1 MRLILSLV
9 VSLFLV
15 LSAQAQE
22 AVPKQEELDRLA
34 ARLTSFE
41 TAITERAADDAAL
54 LKLRL
59 DLEAFS
65 KELIGFGVS
74 MRPRVTAI
82 NQRLDELGAP
92 PKEGEPPEPELLTT
106 ERTAL
111 LQEKAVI
118 NAHLA
123 AAENLSIRASAAIDR
138 IGDLRRQLFT
148 TTLFKRTD
156 VGGAIGSATWRDFRA
171 EMRRGWSQ
179 IESRL
184 RFLSNFRASDLYST
198 IGLSLVVGLATFL
211 AVAHAFRLLADA
223 RRDDDEEDEGGQEQ
237 GLSYI
242 SKLTVAFWGTAVP
255 SLAFAASLA
264 AIFALVVYFDIFTGD
279 TLAFVEALLISAAA
293 VYFIQ
298 RLAGAL
304 LAPLQPALRLILVSD
319 RAARLLYA
327 AAVALAVIHIL
338 DYFYGRA
345 FEILSSPL
353 NLTVAKSLISSLAI
367 SAVLILMAMVK
378 PFQDAET
385 GAAEG
390 WPRYVRLPMLVIAVF
405 IIGAAVTGYIGL
417 ARFTA
422 AQIVVTGAILATMY
436 IGVQSGQVL
445 AAESVFPR
453 SALGARLK
461 SQFSLAD
468 STLDQLGLILSFV
481 VYTVVFA
488 IGLPLILLQW
498 GFNQLDIL
506 NGLYRIVTDIRI
518 GTISISLVGILFGL
532 GVFTAGFL
540 LTRRFQHW
548 LDGAVMARSRV
559 DPGVRNSIRT
569 IVGYAGIVVA
579 AMIGLSAAG
588 FDLSSLALVAG
599 ALSLGIGF
607 GLQNIVSNFVSG
619 LILLA
624 ERPFKVGDW
633 IVAGN
638 TAGFVRKISVRATE
652 IETFQHQTVILPNSE
667 LINGAVG
674 NWTHRDHMGRV
685 EVNVGAAYGVNPRK
699 VHDLLMEVASKEKGV
714 LRYPPP
720 TVAFL
725 GFGDSALDF
734 ELRAHV
740 SEVLDSVQIGN
751 RLRFAVFD
759 AFEEHGIPIPFPQR
773 DVNLRMPDIRALS
786 DTIDAVKEA
795 DGEPK
800 GKDGKGDATA

>member
-1 MRLILSLV
+1 MRPIVSIFL
-9 VSLFLV
+9 SLFLSLFLAV
-15 LSAQAQE
+15 AALAQDE
-22 AVPKQEELDRLA
+22 SGRQEELDRMA
-34 ARLTSFE
+34 ARLAAIE
-41 TAITERAADDAAL
+41 TAISERATDDAAL
-54 LKLRL
+54 VKLRL
-59 DLEAFS
+59 DLEGFTRD
-65 KELIGFGVS
+65 LIAFGVS
-74 MRPRVTAI
+74 LRPRVSAI
-82 NQRLDELGAP
+82 NRRLDELGAP
-92 PKEGEPPEPELLTT
+92 PKEGEPPEPELLAR

-111 LQEKAVI
+111 QQEKAVI
-118 NAHLA
+118 NSYLA
-123 AAENLSIRASAAIDR
+123 TAENLSIRASAAMDR
-138 IGDLRRQLFT
+138 IGDLRRTLFT
-148 TTLFKRTD
+148 TMLFQRTD
-156 VGGAIGSATWRDFRA
+156 VSGAVGSATWRDFRA
-171 EMRRGWSQ
+171 EMDRGWGQ
-179 IESRL
+179 IISRL
-184 RFLSNFRASDLYST
+184 RFLASFRSGDLYT
-198 IGLSLVVGLATFL
+198 ALGLSLIVGFATFL
-211 AVAHAFRLLADA
+211 AVARAFRFLADA
-223 RRDDDEEDEGGQEQ
+223 RVSDDGKDGGGEAHA
-237 GLSYI
+237 LSYI

-264 AIFALVVYFDIFTGD
+264 VIYALIVYFDLFIGD
-279 TLAFVEALLISAAA
+279 TLAFLEALLISIAA

-298 RLAGAL
+298 RLAGSL
-304 LAPLQPALRLILVSD
+304 LAPLRREQRLILVSD

-367 SAVLILMAMVK
+367 SSVLILMALVK
-378 PFQDAET
+378 PFENAET
-385 GAAEG
+385 GVAEG
-390 WPRYVRLPMLVIAVF
+390 WPRYVRLPLLLFAVF
-405 IIGAAVTGYIGL
+405 IIGAAATGYIGL

-436 IGVQSGQVL
+436 IGVQSGHVL

-453 SALGARLK
+453 SALGTWLK
-461 SQFSLAD
+461 SQFGLAD
-468 STLDQLGLILSFV
+468 PTLDQLGLLLSFV
-481 VYTVVFA
+481 VYAVVIA

-506 NGLYRIVTDIRI
+506 NWLYRIVTDIRI

-532 GVFTAGFL
+532 MVFTAGFL
-540 LTRRFQHW
+540 LTRRFQRW
-548 LDGAVMARSRV
+548 LDGSVMARSRV

-569 IVGYAGIVVA
+569 IVGYAGVVVA

-667 LINGAVG
+667 LINSAVG
-674 NWTHRDHMGRV
+674 NWTHRNHMGRL
-685 EVNVGAAYGVNPRK
+685 EIRVGAAYGIHPRM
-699 VHDLLMEVASKEKGV
+699 VHDLLLEVAAKEPGV

-720 TVAFL
+720 AVAFL
-725 GFGDSALDF
+725 GFGDSSLDF
-734 ELRAHV
+734 ELRVHI
-740 SEVLDSVQIGN
+740 SDILDGIQIGN
-751 RLRFAVFD
+751 RLRFAIFD
-759 AFEEHGIPIPFPQR
+759 AFEANGISIPFPQR
-773 DVNLRMPDIRALS
+773 DVNLRLPDVRAILQ
-786 DTIDAVKEA
+786 TMDAVRAREKPADEA
-795 DGEPK
+795 
-800 GKDGKGDATA
+800 